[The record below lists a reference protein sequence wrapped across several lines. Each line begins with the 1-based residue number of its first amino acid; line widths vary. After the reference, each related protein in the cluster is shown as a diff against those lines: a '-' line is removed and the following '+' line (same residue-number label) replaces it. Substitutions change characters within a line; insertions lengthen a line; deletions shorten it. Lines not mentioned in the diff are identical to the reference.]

1 MSEHYEPDS
10 RFVER
15 LEWQLSSEFRRAS
28 RLRPSARRVTVP
40 RGIVAVSLL
49 VGSLLTGVAAMK
61 AADYIKDSRQ
71 KKLEIA
77 RAETDVRL
85 KEAYL
90 GFTRERGERA
100 RTQYSGGL
108 IQEEE
113 YLEAKRTEDIA
124 LYHLKRSVLN
134 LDEVRMSGEAPR
146 DELSAPLV
154 GGRDFVSERLAIEQK
169 EMLMGCE
176 LLERRL
182 ERLEPLVKKG
192 MIEGAEWEQIRAE
205 IAARKVMI
213 DKIKERLD
221 LRSRFVSGEITAR
234 EVEILDRKALV
245 ERNLRLAQS
254 QVDSLREQLKRLQML
269 EAEGVVSPS
278 ESRELQLALTGAEAE
293 LQLAALE
300 LEVLEEIQR

>member
-1 MSEHYEPDS
+1 MSKHYEPDS

-15 LEWQLSSEFRRAS
+15 LEWQLSSEYRRAS
-28 RLRPSARRVTVP
+28 RLRPSSGKIVMP

-49 VGSLLTGVAAMK
+49 AGVLLTGVAAMK

-77 RAETDVRL
+77 RVETDVRL

-90 GFTRERGERA
+90 GFSRERWEKA
-100 RTQYSGGL
+100 KTQYSSGL

-113 YLEAKRTEDIA
+113 YLEAKRAEEIA
-124 LYHLKRSVLN
+124 LYHLKRSMLN

-154 GGRDFVSERLAIEQK
+154 GGRDFVSERLMIEMNEAQ
-169 EMLMGCE
+169 LDRE

-182 ERLEPLVKKG
+182 ERLEQLVKKG
-192 MIEGAEWEQIRAE
+192 MIEGAEWEQIHAE
-205 IAARKVMI
+205 IAARKVMM
-213 DKIKERLD
+213 DKIQERLD
-221 LRSRFVSGEITAR
+221 LRSRFVAGENTAR

-254 QVDSLREQLKRLQML
+254 RVDSLREQLKRLQML
-269 EAEGVVSPS
+269 ESEGVVSPW
-278 ESRELQLALTGAEAE
+278 ESRELQLALTAAEAE
-293 LQLAALE
+293 LQLASLE
-300 LEVLEEIQR
+300 LEVLGEIQ